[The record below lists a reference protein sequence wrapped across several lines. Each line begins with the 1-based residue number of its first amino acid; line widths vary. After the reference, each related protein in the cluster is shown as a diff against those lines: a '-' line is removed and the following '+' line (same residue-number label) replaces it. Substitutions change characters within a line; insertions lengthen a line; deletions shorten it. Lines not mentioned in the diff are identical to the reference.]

1 LATLKNAN
9 NAFKIM
15 RKNFENKNG
24 VSNPFV
30 SWHEDLLDV
39 LEVMLRLVPHES
51 LIAALR
57 HLALNV
63 RKHSSGLPDLFIWN
77 VPDYRFIEIKAE
89 NDHLSGHQ
97 YEWLRV
103 MAEAGINVSLE
114 KVERPAHAL
123 PDQELQ
129 AANV

>member
-1 LATLKNAN
+1 
-9 NAFKIM
+9 
-15 RKNFENKNG
+15 
-24 VSNPFV
+24 
-30 SWHEDLLDV
+30 
-39 LEVMLRLVPHES
+39 VPNDG

-77 VPDYRFIEIKAE
+77 DSEYRFIEIKAE

-103 MAEAGINVSLE
+103 MADGGINVSLE

-123 PDQELQ
+123 PGQKLR